1 MARNARRT
9 FWTAVMAIAALVFVC
24 AMANLGLIAY
34 SYWSDSNRYDEISDT
49 AFTPAEE
56 VDALADMKVDWKALR
71 AINPDVIAWVYVPDT
86 PISYPVCW
94 RKDDNQTYLD
104 VNFDGAHG
112 VFTGAGAI
120 FLDGEAKPDFSC
132 PVNFLF
138 GHHMNDGSMFACLSD
153 FADAGVFGEHREVYL
168 LTPDYN
174 YQFTTFALVRTVGT
188 DYLVMHDFANEAER
202 VKYIADKEERSL
214 ATPDE
219 GSPNPK
225 QMGKLLALSTCDY
238 NEADGRAVLFASLV
252 DAVEPA
258 AKASNVVGDAEGYA
272 AG

>member
-1 MARNARRT
+1 
-9 FWTAVMAIAALVFVC
+9 
-24 AMANLGLIAY
+24 
-34 SYWSDSNRYDEISDT
+34 
-49 AFTPAEE
+49 
-56 VDALADMKVDWKALR
+56 
-71 AINPDVIAWVYVPDT
+71 
-86 PISYPVCW
+86 
-94 RKDDNQTYLD
+94 
-104 VNFDGAHG
+104 
-112 VFTGAGAI
+112 
-120 FLDGEAKPDFSC
+120 
-132 PVNFLF
+132 
-138 GHHMNDGSMFACLSD
+138 
-153 FADAGVFGEHREVYL
+153 
-168 LTPDYN
+168 
-174 YQFTTFALVRTVGT
+174 
-188 DYLVMHDFANEAER
+188 VMHDFANEAER